1 MALDTRTDGA
11 EAAVPARA
19 GAGTALDES
28 ALGHLVGYRLA
39 KADVPAKR
47 VFKRHVGTPLKL
59 QPVEFSLL
67 VLLLANA
74 SATPKQL
81 SHALD
86 VAPPKITALVA
97 RLAERGLVRRQ
108 RSVADGRALDVLLTP
123 EGRALA
129 QRAQRLAQTME
140 AAWLQQ
146 ALTPGERALLVE
158 LLAKLARV

>member
-1 MALDTRTDGA
+1 MTLDTRSDGA
-11 EAAVPARA
+11 EAAAQVRP
-19 GAGTALDES
+19 GAATGLDES

-67 VLLLANA
+67 VLLLANG

-81 SHALD
+81 SQSLD
-86 VAPPKITALVA
+86 VAPPKITALVD

-108 RSVADGRALDVLLTP
+108 RSADGRALDVLLTP

-140 AAWLQQ
+140 AAWLQ
-146 ALTPGERALLVE
+146 ALTPGERGLLVE
-158 LLAKLARV
+158 LLAKLARG

>member
-1 MALDTRTDGA
+1 MTLDTLIDGA
-11 EAAVPARA
+11 EATAPARP
-19 GAGTALDES
+19 GATTGLDES

-67 VLLLANA
+67 VLLLANG

-81 SHALD
+81 SQSLD
-86 VAPPKITALVA
+86 VAPPKITALVD

-108 RSVADGRALDVLLTP
+108 RSTADGRALDVLLTP

-129 QRAQRLAQTME
+129 QRAQRLSQTME
-140 AAWLQQ
+140 AAWLQ

-158 LLAKLARV
+158 LLAKLARG